1 MLFII
6 LGFALNLFFA
16 STAFATSPT
25 LNLSLSSGTVS
36 LELVAL
42 DNAGTFASSNNLSI
56 SASTNNYSGY
66 TLSISSNTAN
76 APLNGPLNGVN
87 TETLD
92 SIGLVSGVTSTGISA
107 DVFSN
112 SSNTQYNNKWGY
124 KPSKRNSIDNTNFL
138 PAPSITGDVLDVTSS
153 ANDVVNTYTM
163 SIGARVTP
171 TTLTGTYSNTFVI
184 AAVANLINYSIT
196 YNANDGNNGADTTN
210 MPITNPQT
218 GSVDTN
224 TTTVT
229 LSSSIPER
237 DGFVFQGWCTVQ
249 VADDASCTGTEYQPG
264 DNYNID
270 YTAINTINLYARW
283 ETDTVNLAITFAGSG
298 VSSVKVCTV
307 SGNCSSN
314 NLVGT
319 VSSSGGSVTGLTSN
333 TTYYLYPIFRTSN
346 YAVNTWK
353 KTSATGTLAGVSTQ
367 NTTTTTNNPT
377 FVMTS
382 GDSAVT
388 LTGRF
393 TGTYIQELTLSQCQ
407 RNVGTNGNAS
417 NVGDNIT
424 VFDRRSENYPSG
436 DEGDYTVRYIN
447 GACWMTQNLRVRG
460 TISSTYSNFSGSSFN
475 VSAYDSKTNGAS
487 GGQCDNT
494 NSYNNAC
501 SHVPDST
508 DLASIG
514 SGATLKSVG
523 VWYNFMAAT
532 AGAITTDANKVVPTT
547 DICPSGWHL
556 PTGPARESGTDFYK
570 IFQSTVTTAIS
581 PNNYLTAFGATSAGF
596 FNTGVLKNPTDG
608 RWWATSATHD
618 TSRNSLGY
626 FGSDG
631 TFFSGA
637 NYRHFSISIRCVRTS

>member
-36 LELVAL
+36 LELIAL

-249 VADDASCTGTEYQPG
+249 VADDASCTGT
-264 DNYNID
+264 
-270 YTAINTINLYARW
+270 
-283 ETDTVNLAITFAGSG
+283 
-298 VSSVKVCTV
+298 
-307 SGNCSSN
+307 
-314 NLVGT
+314 
-319 VSSSGGSVTGLTSN
+319 
-333 TTYYLYPIFRTSN
+333 
-346 YAVNTWK
+346 
-353 KTSATGTLAGVSTQ
+353 TL
-367 NTTTTTNNPT
+367 
-377 FVMTS
+377 
-382 GDSAVT
+382 
-388 LTGRF
+388 L
-393 TGTYIQELTLSQCQ
+393 
-407 RNVGTNGNAS
+407 
-417 NVGDNIT
+417 
-424 VFDRRSENYPSG
+424 
-436 DEGDYTVRYIN
+436 
-447 GACWMTQNLRVRG
+447 
-460 TISSTYSNFSGSSFN
+460 
-475 VSAYDSKTNGAS
+475 
-487 GGQCDNT
+487 
-494 NSYNNAC
+494 
-501 SHVPDST
+501 
-508 DLASIG
+508 
-514 SGATLKSVG
+514 
-523 VWYNFMAAT
+523 
-532 AGAITTDANKVVPTT
+532 
-547 DICPSGWHL
+547 
-556 PTGPARESGTDFYK
+556 
-570 IFQSTVTTAIS
+570 
-581 PNNYLTAFGATSAGF
+581 
-596 FNTGVLKNPTDG
+596 
-608 RWWATSATHD
+608 
-618 TSRNSLGY
+618 
-626 FGSDG
+626 
-631 TFFSGA
+631 
-637 NYRHFSISIRCVRTS
+637 